1 MKKLQKI
8 FTPLRYPGGKHRAA
22 SKILDYIDDDFSEY
36 REPFLRGA
44 SVFIKLKQFDN
55 TNKIIENLLELDT
68 KYARVYY
75 LKACLNSAQNNK
87 LEAIKELK
95 LALNLDKNLL
105 NDAKTDPDLKN
116 IRESKEFKD
125 LMCNFN

>member
-1 MKKLQKI
+1 M
-8 FTPLRYPGGKHRAA
+8 
-22 SKILDYIDDDFSEY
+22 
-36 REPFLRGA
+36 
-44 SVFIKLKQFDN
+44 
-55 TNKIIENLLELDT
+55 LELHT

-75 LKACLNSAQNNK
+75 LKACLKSVQNDK
-87 LEAIKELK
+87 LEAIRELK
-95 LALNLDKNLL
+95 VALNLDKNLL